1 VENDLSGVEVDTG
14 NVDKIFKSL
23 LILGYRLGQQTRSA
37 SKAVL
42 ITIWF

>member
-1 VENDLSGVEVDTG
+1 VEKDLSDVEVETG
-14 NVDKIFKSL
+14 KVDKMFNSL
-23 LILGYRLGQQTRSA
+23 LILGYRLGQQTLSA

>member
-1 VENDLSGVEVDTG
+1 VENDLSGVEVETG
-14 NVDKIFKSL
+14 KVVKIFNSL

-42 ITIWF
+42 ITICF